1 VSSAVRRLLLPPA
14 ALLLATAA
22 FSTAG
27 AAPIVRTIQGSPLTI
42 NIADDTSMQIVTS
55 ETPDVIQ
62 FNPVQFNPTT
72 CGAGQTGDAG
82 VLVSVGGVVFGPDF
96 RNHPCGSAAN
106 TYVPWTPVSIS
117 QVSGSG
123 TPSDPFAVVLVAD
136 AGATGLRLTE
146 TLSYI
151 NGTAT
156 FTPTIAFANRG
167 SAGIQAITFLAI
179 DTNLGAHYVHPRLVF
194 GSLIGQAS
202 DELGAPLPACKP
214 DAYYLAF
221 PAAERYSGNN
231 PPQLWNEIS
240 GSSLSDTLGLGCS
253 HSGLAVQWT
262 TQVGP
267 GAALTLSTQHLSF
280 VSDFPPDASVPM
292 LSGFGI
298 ACLVTALAVI
308 GFALGRRA

>member
-1 VSSAVRRLLLPPA
+1 MLLVSA
-14 ALLLATAA
+14 AA
-22 FSTAG
+22 FSTASG
-27 AAPIVRTIQGSPLTI
+27 APIVRTINGSPLAI
-42 NIADDTSMQIVTS
+42 NIADDTSMQILTS
-55 ETPDVIQ
+55 QTPDVIQ
-62 FNPVQFNPTT
+62 FNPIQFNPTT

-82 VLVSVGGVVFGPDF
+82 VLVSIGGVVFGPDF
-96 RNHPCGSAAN
+96 RNHLCGSAAN

-123 TPSDPFAVVLVAD
+123 TPGDPFAVVVVAD
-136 AGATGLRLTE
+136 AGSTGLRLTE
-146 TLSYI
+146 TLTYV
-151 NGTAT
+151 NGTTT
-156 FTPTIAFANRG
+156 FTPTIAFANRS
-167 SAGIQAITFLAI
+167 SALIRAITFLAF
-179 DTNLGAHYVHPRLVF
+179 DTNVGAQYVHPRLLL

-202 DELGAPLPACKP
+202 DKTGAPLPVCKP

-231 PPQLWNEIS
+231 PPQMWNEIS
-240 GSSLSDTLGLGCS
+240 GSSLSDTLRLGCS

-280 VSDFPPDASVPM
+280 ISDFPPDTSVPM
-292 LSGFGI
+292 LSVFGI

-308 GFALGRRA
+308 GFALSRRA